1 MIREKIVEPIAIVTV
16 IAVFQA
22 FSFAYLVGKQRVK
35 HGVKAPAITGEA
47 EFERAFRIHQNTVE
61 QMVIFIPALWLFGH
75 YMHALTG
82 AGLGLLF
89 VISRIIY
96 RKSYLNDPTSR
107 TAGFGIGA
115 LVMMILMIGGLIGA
129 LMSWF

>member
-1 MIREKIVEPIAIVTV
+1 MEPIAVVTV
-16 IAVFQA
+16 LAVFQV
-22 FSFAYLVGKQRVK
+22 FSFAYLVGKQRAK

-61 QMVIFIPALWLFGH
+61 QMVIFIPAVWLFG
-75 YMHALTG
+75 YYVHALIG
-82 AGLGLLF
+82 AGLGLVF
-89 VISRIIY
+89 VISRFIY

-115 LVMMILMIGGLIGA
+115 LTMMILLFGGLIGA
-129 LMSWF
+129 ILSWV